1 MDSLKFWGSDD
12 KQKTNPD
19 RQYRIKVSESDSGSV
34 VTVVDKNEVRVS
46 TTTANRII
54 ALMYEQLR

>member
-1 MDSLKFWGSDD
+1 VSDGD
-12 KQKTNPD
+12 N
-19 RQYRIKVSESDSGSV
+19 GAV
-34 VTVVDKNEVRVS
+34 VTVVDTEGARVR